1 MSHWYDSELKKI
13 KKILGDHNYFDKMHL
28 YKSKTFIA
36 DVIPGLDSAG
46 PVDDWDRTQVTG
58 GLTGSYWGK
67 KILEANFGL
76 KFLLENNAF
85 L

>member
-13 KKILGDHNYFDKMHL
+13 KKIPGDHNYFDKMHL
-28 YKSKTFIA
+28 YKSHTFIE

-46 PVDDWDRTQVTG
+46 PVHNWNRTQVTG
-58 GLTGSYWGK
+58 SPTGSYWGN
-67 KILEANFGL
+67 KILEANFGPKIL
-76 KFLLENNAF
+76 IENNAF